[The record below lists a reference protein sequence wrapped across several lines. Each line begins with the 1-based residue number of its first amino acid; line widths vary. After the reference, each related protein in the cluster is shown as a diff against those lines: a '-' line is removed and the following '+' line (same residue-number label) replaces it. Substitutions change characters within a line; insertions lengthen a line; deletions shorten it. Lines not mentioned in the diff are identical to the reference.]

1 MGFQTDRAG
10 SRQTIRDMETMKFST
25 RQINRNFKIKVN
37 GTFEGK
43 KVNTLVGVAGFIKMV
58 GDLALVERLL
68 DRAFDSTD
76 DKVVCKLR
84 RGIKFTFY
92 YI

>member
-1 MGFQTDRAG
+1 
-10 SRQTIRDMETMKFST
+10 MKFTS

-68 DRAFDSTD
+68 DRAFDSTE

>member
-1 MGFQTDRAG
+1 
-10 SRQTIRDMETMKFST
+10 METMKFTS

-68 DRAFDSTD
+68 DRAFDSAE

>member
-1 MGFQTDRAG
+1 
-10 SRQTIRDMETMKFST
+10 MKFTT
-25 RQINRNFKIKVN
+25 REINHNFKIKVN

-68 DRAFDSTD
+68 DRAFDSTEY
-76 DKVVCKLR
+76 KVVCKLR

>member
-1 MGFQTDRAG
+1 
-10 SRQTIRDMETMKFST
+10 MKYTS
-25 RQINRNFKIKVN
+25 QVINKNFKIKVN

-58 GDLALVERLL
+58 NDLALVERLL
-68 DRAFDSTD
+68 DRAFDSAE

>member
-1 MGFQTDRAG
+1 
-10 SRQTIRDMETMKFST
+10 METMKYTT
-25 RQINRNFKIKVN
+25 REINHNFKIKVN
-37 GTFEGK
+37 GVFDGK
-43 KVNTLVGVAGFIKMV
+43 KVNTLVGVAGLIKMV
-58 GDLALVERLL
+58 NDLALTERLL
-68 DRAFDSTD
+68 DRAFDSAE

>member
-1 MGFQTDRAG
+1 
-10 SRQTIRDMETMKFST
+10 MKFTS

-68 DRAFDSTD
+68 DRAFESPD
-76 DKVVCKLR
+76 DKVVCRLR

>member
-1 MGFQTDRAG
+1 
-10 SRQTIRDMETMKFST
+10 MKFTS

-68 DRAFDSTD
+68 DRAFDSAE

>member
-1 MGFQTDRAG
+1 
-10 SRQTIRDMETMKFST
+10 MKFTS

-68 DRAFDSTD
+68 DRAFDSTE
-76 DKVVCKLR
+76 DKVVCRLR

>member
-1 MGFQTDRAG
+1 
-10 SRQTIRDMETMKFST
+10 MKYTS
-25 RQINRNFKIKVN
+25 QVINKNFKIKVN

-58 GDLALVERLL
+58 NDLALVERLL
-68 DRAFDSTD
+68 DRAFESPE
-76 DKVVCKLR
+76 DKVVCRLR
-84 RGIKFTFY
+84 RGLKISFY

>member
-1 MGFQTDRAG
+1 
-10 SRQTIRDMETMKFST
+10 METMKFTS

-68 DRAFDSTD
+68 DRAFDSTE
-76 DKVVCKLR
+76 DKVVCRIR